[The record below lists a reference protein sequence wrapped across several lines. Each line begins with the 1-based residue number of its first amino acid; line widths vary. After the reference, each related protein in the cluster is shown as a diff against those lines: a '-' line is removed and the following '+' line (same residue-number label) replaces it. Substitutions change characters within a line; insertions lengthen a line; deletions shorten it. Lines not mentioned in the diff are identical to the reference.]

1 MSTSNVVRLPGA
13 AEQPVEQI
21 RRRGRYPKTVA
32 RFRDASFARY
42 LRGYQKTMIE
52 GRTKELER
60 MIGNFELAIVAAQ
73 MEIRQ
78 LKGVEIGSDL
88 AQDVA
93 WYLEWS
99 TWSPE
104 AKERWTQAGKAPKR
118 PY

>member
-42 LRGYQKTMIE
+42 LRGYQQTMID
-52 GRTKELER
+52 GRVKAIER
-60 MIGNFELAIVAAQ
+60 WIAGVEMSIAAAR

-99 TWSPE
+99 TWTPE

>member
-13 AEQPVEQI
+13 AEQPVEQM

-32 RFRDASFARY
+32 RLRDASYARW
-42 LRGYQKTMIE
+42 LRGYQQTMIE
-52 GRTKELER
+52 GRAKELER
-60 MIGNFELAIVAAQ
+60 WIGEFELAIVAAR